1 MLIKY
6 LIACAEQMVWGET
19 CPPAPSLWVLFL
31 DQLEEVGWQGG
42 RGRSLC
48 PGLKPSCLGTWDPLL
63 PSSLPTTTTSIFR
76 WWENYAGRYFS
87 KLCVNSDPCQTKLYL
102 HLFLSLIAHLNK
114 LEGWWERRK
123 KGKGVGGG
131 KVRRQE
137 RGIGRGFAKINA
149 WMPSLT
155 DWHLW
160 SEL

>member
-1 MLIKY
+1 MPS
-6 LIACAEQMVWGET
+6 
-19 CPPAPSLWVLFL
+19 CPLPLGFISGSA
-31 DQLEEVGWQGG
+31 GG
-42 RGRSLC
+42 GGVRRRQRRSLC
-48 PGLKPSCLGTWDPLL
+48 PGLKAPCLGTWDPLL
-63 PSSLPTTTTSIFR
+63 PSSLPTSTSSKFR
-76 WWENYAGRYFS
+76 WEENYAGRYFS
-87 KLCVNSDPCQTKLYL
+87 KLCVNSRRGQTKLDL

-123 KGKGVGGG
+123 KGKGAGGG

-137 RGIGRGFAKINA
+137 RGSGLGFAKINA